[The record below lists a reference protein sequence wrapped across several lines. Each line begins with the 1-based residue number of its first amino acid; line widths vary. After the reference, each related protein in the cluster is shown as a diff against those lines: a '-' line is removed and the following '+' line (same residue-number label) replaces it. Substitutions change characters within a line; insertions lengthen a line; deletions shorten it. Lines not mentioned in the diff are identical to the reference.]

1 MKKVLPLN
9 LLVVSLTLGVCT
21 ATAQGTTPPTR
32 DPMPGNGGQQPYP
45 GGWDFR
51 APRSVTSPNGNQEKP
66 QEHSYQYSYSYQTT
80 RPEQGDPS
88 LGQPQNP
95 WFGQPRNWWFGQPR
109 NWWPG
114 PPQGQ
119 WPSPPQGQWPGQPQ
133 GQWPGQPQGQWPG
146 QPQGQWPAQQQ
157 GQWPGQQ
164 QGQRPAQQQ
173 GQRPGQPQGQ
183 WPAQQ
188 QGQRP
193 GQPQGQWPAQQQG
206 QWPGPPQGQQPGSPP
221 PTQGYGQPP
230 GQRFPM
236 PQSQPFARP
245 QGQGF
250 GPPPQ
255 QGYGQPQG
263 QRYPAPQGQGYAQPQ
278 GQPYDQ
284 RASQGYGSPYQSSQS
299 GQSPRIEVSLSN
311 ERPYVQEPAIYTLRV
326 ISDTNIQTIDVNLPK
341 SNDVIFQKLEGPMAS
356 VRTRRGH
363 QEIVN
368 EFQYTLTPLR
378 DGHLQLPPVRITGT
392 MALSQ
397 NGYSPSRIGQSFDI
411 SARRGLRLRVKPADP
426 SVLPW
431 LPLQQLNLRAGL
443 DGTEEAEEGKPL
455 SLWIKM
461 TATGATGNQLP
472 SLENQL
478 RSPDFRV
485 YREKTD
491 THAALSADRRYLQG
505 ERTEYYTLVP
515 QSGGDL
521 RLPPVR
527 IAWWNV
533 DTGTKQYASLPVK
546 PLSAGGVRHEGG
558 FFGRFSPS
566 STLFPAGSPSVFW
579 VPLAA
584 VFGLLLGYWLAVWL
598 RGRKGGDEPS
608 LPLIP
613 GLGRLRKP
621 AAAALGWM
629 SPALKRIQPYT
640 SVLTGRM
647 SRRIKEYWQRARHK
661 LVYTLPRSLR
671 FWYSMRSVARETD
684 PEKWC
689 QTLMRQ
695 AHIHLDMPPQSPLPL
710 IVERI
715 IESQPGSDPER
726 IRNLMHTLDRAAYG
740 SESLDFEDWKK
751 GFKGQIRP
759 RILPI
764 RIYPKSRPRRYL
776 PELNPKAA

>member
-1 MKKVLPLN
+1 MKILHPLN
-9 LLVVSLTLGVCT
+9 LPPLFLILGLC
-21 ATAQGTTPPTR
+21 AAAAQGAAPTPR

-51 APRSVTSPNGNQEKP
+51 APRDAPPAVGKQEKP
-66 QEHSYQYSYSYQTT
+66 PEHGYQYSYSYQKSW
-80 RPEQGDPS
+80 PEQGVPS
-88 LGQPQNP
+88 GGQPQNP
-95 WFGQPRNWWFGQPR
+95 WFGQHRNWWFGQPQ
-109 NWWPG
+109 NWWSGQPW
-114 PPQGQ
+114 GQ
-119 WPSPPQGQWPGQPQ
+119 WPGQTQGQWPGQP
-133 GQWPGQPQGQWPG
+133 P
-146 QPQGQWPAQQQ
+146 

-164 QGQRPAQQQ
+164 QGQWSGQPQ
-173 GQRPGQPQGQ
+173 GPWPGQPQGQ
-183 WPAQQ
+183 WS
-188 QGQRP
+188 GR
-193 GQPQGQWPAQQQG
+193 PQGQWPAQ
-206 QWPGPPQGQQPGSPP
+206 PQGQHYAPP
-221 PTQGYGQPP
+221 PN
-230 GQRFPM
+230 
-236 PQSQPFARP
+236 
-245 QGQGF
+245 
-250 GPPPQ
+250 

-263 QRYPAPQGQGYAQPQ
+263 QRFPVPQNQPFAQPQGQGFRAPPKQGYSQPQGQRYRQPQGQGYAQPQ
-278 GQPYDQ
+278 GQPLDQ

-299 GQSPRIEVSLSN
+299 GQSPRVEVSLSN
-311 ERPYVQEPAIYTLRV
+311 DRPYVQEPAIYTLRV
-326 ISDTNIQTIDVNLPK
+326 VSDTNIQTIDVNLPK
-341 SNDVIFQKLEGPMAS
+341 SNDVVFQKLEGPMAS

-363 QEIVN
+363 QEIIN

-411 SARRGLRLRVKPADP
+411 STRRELRLRVKPTDP
-426 SVLPW
+426 SVQPW
-431 LPLQQLNLRAGL
+431 LPLQQLSLRAGL

-472 SLENQL
+472 SLEAQL
-478 RSPDFRV
+478 DSPDFRV

-533 DTGTKQYASLPVK
+533 NTGTRQYASLPIK

-558 FFGRFSPS
+558 FFGRFSPTR
-566 STLFPAGSPSVFW
+566 TLFPAGSPSVFW

-598 RGRKGGDEPS
+598 RGRKGGGEPS

-629 SPALKRIQPYT
+629 SLALKRIQPYT
-640 SVLTGRM
+640 SVLTGRL
-647 SRRIKEYWQRARHK
+647 SRRIAGYWRRARHK

-671 FWYSMRSVARETD
+671 FWYSMRSMAQETD

-689 QTLMRQ
+689 QALMRQ

-715 IESQPGSDPER
+715 IESQPGIDRER
-726 IRNLMHTLDRAAYG
+726 IRNLMHALDRAAYG
-740 SESLDFEDWKK
+740 DDPLDFEDWKK